1 MSEIVFELP
10 QAIRDWVFDVQDATR
25 RSLRSEEVAPLYDF
39 QFKDLTDRFFA
50 QAPWPAASAIAP
62 ECNYD
67 EDFLLFYKEIR
78 ARHLFTLQ
86 YVKDTKLKPQ
96 LSDFIDSWTTYSK
109 VRPKRAASVGPTSH
123 FIL

>member
-1 MSEIVFELP
+1 MTDTIVFELP
-10 QAIRDWVFDVQDATR
+10 QPIRDWVFDIQDATR
-25 RSLRSEEVAPLYDF
+25 RSLRSEEVQPLYEA
-39 QFKDLTDRFFA
+39 QFRDLTDRFFP
-50 QAPWPAASAIAP
+50 QSPWPAASSIAP

-96 LSDFIDSWTTYSK
+96 LSDFIDSWTTYTK
-109 VRPKRAASVGPTSH
+109 VRETANSNN
-123 FIL
+123 FLD